1 MAQRSSRM
9 ARRFNSRNEAPGK
22 DSRERSDRWKE
33 TPPKGFLPRVT
44 RRDFLKTLP
53 VAVAG
58 AAGFPAIVKAATL
71 GREGAVPP
79 SDKIVMAGIGFGM
92 QGIPNM
98 RAFLQK
104 DEVRWVAVCD
114 LDKEHLKQAQ
124 GIVNQ
129 HYGNE
134 SCATYHDFREL
145 YARGD
150 LDAVS
155 IAVPDHWHAIL
166 SISAARAGLD
176 IFGEKPFSHSLAEGR
191 AMCDAVKRYGRVWQ
205 TGSWQRSV
213 DNFHRASEL
222 VRNGRIGKILRVE
235 VGLPAGHYD
244 FARTFG
250 QWAVG
255 PPPRELDYDFWV
267 GPAPF
272 VPYCKARVHMN
283 WRWNMDF
290 GGGQLMDWIGHH
302 LDIAHWGLGFDYA
315 GPIEV
320 QGRGEFPTTGIYNSA
335 TRYWV
340 DAKYADGTP
349 FVLAGGYDEIQSGT
363 KWIGEYGW
371 IWVDRGGFET
381 QPAYLVNEII
391 GPGEIKLIKSRD
403 HCQNFV
409 DSVKNRA
416 LTIAPAE
423 VAHRSASVGHL
434 GVIAIE
440 TGRRIKWDP
449 ATETISGD
457 AEANRLLSR
466 AYRGPWQLPA

>member
-1 MAQRSSRM
+1 MAKRSSRM
-9 ARRFNSRNEAPGK
+9 R
-22 DSRERSDRWKE
+22 
-33 TPPKGFLPRVT
+33 
-44 RRDFLKTLP
+44 RRDFLKSLP

-58 AAGFPAIVKAATL
+58 VAGFPTIVKAATL
-71 GREGAVPP
+71 GLEGAVPP

-114 LDKEHLKQAQ
+114 LDTEHLKQAKN
-124 GIVNQ
+124 IVDQ

-134 SCATYHDFREL
+134 ACVPYHDFREL

-176 IFGEKPFSHSLAEGR
+176 IYGEKPFSHSLAEGR
-191 AMCDAVKRYGRVWQ
+191 AMCDALKRYGRVWQ

-213 DNFHRASEL
+213 DNFHRACEL
-222 VRNGRIGKILRVE
+222 VRNGRNGKILRVE
-235 VGLPAGHYD
+235 VGLPQGHYD

-250 QWAVG
+250 QWALG
-255 PPPRELDYDFWV
+255 SPPRELDYEFWI

-302 LDIAHWGLGFDYA
+302 LDIAHWGLGFDTT
-315 GPIEV
+315 GPVEV
-320 QGRGEFPTTGIYNSA
+320 QGRGEFPATGIYNSA

-349 FVLAGGYDEIQSGT
+349 FVLAGGYDEIQGGT

-391 GPGEIKLIKSRD
+391 GPNEVRLIKSRD
-403 HCQNFV
+403 HYQNFLE
-409 DSVKNRA
+409 SVKNRS

-440 TGRRIKWDP
+440 TGRKIKWDP
-449 ATETISGD
+449 AAETISGD
-457 AEANRLLSR
+457 EEANRLLSR
-466 AYRGPWQLPA
+466 SYRSPWQLPA